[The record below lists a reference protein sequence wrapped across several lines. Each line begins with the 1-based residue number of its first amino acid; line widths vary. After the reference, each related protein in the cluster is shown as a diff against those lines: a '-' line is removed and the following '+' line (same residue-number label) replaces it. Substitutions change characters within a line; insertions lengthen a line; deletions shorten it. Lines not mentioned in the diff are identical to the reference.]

1 MPCHARYHGG
11 WGAYLLR
18 AHMALHTQLDL
29 LDKFTR
35 VRTQERVEIVDV
47 ERRVQTR
54 LNSHG
59 VSELVQA
66 ITTA

>member
-1 MPCHARYHGG
+1 
-11 WGAYLLR
+11 
-18 AHMALHTQLDL
+18 MALHTQLDL